1 MSDSR
6 NPATVVPPDW
16 QHWQVTATETWL
28 PPEYGVEATFSWWS
42 EALVAGLVAVY
53 SLLLGGVVGLVW
65 PHFAPHIRLVDA
77 VFGSEA
83 ATKALLGDDL
93 WLALVAGIAGVVAVI
108 ALWALSRG
116 TADGPGSVVGL
127 AVGGLLGSLV
137 AAQVGHLAQHPN
149 VLSVL
154 HTWFPTIT
162 RHSAAAVLSDFDFRV
177 RAKAVL
183 MAWPFTAVVAQAAVV
198 GLRLRWPSRLGPP
211 AERPE
216 RSDRPA

>member
-1 MSDSR
+1 MSDYR
-6 NPATVVPPDW
+6 NPATVEPPDW
-16 QHWQVTATETWL
+16 QHWHVTATETWL
-28 PPEYGVEATFSWWS
+28 RPEYDVDATFSWWS
-42 EALVAGLVAVY
+42 EALVGGLVTVY
-53 SLLLGGVVGLVW
+53 SVLLGGAVGLVW

-93 WLALVAGIAGVVAVI
+93 WLALIAGIAGVVAVL

-116 TADGPGSVVGL
+116 TADGPGSIIGL

-137 AAQVGHLAQHPN
+137 AAHVGHQVQHPH

-162 RHSAAAVLSDFDFRV
+162 PQSKAAVLSDFDFRV

-183 MAWPFTAVVAQAAVV
+183 VAWPFVAVVAQSVVVGIRISWPGRRAAVT
-198 GLRLRWPSRLGPP
+198 LP
-211 AERPE
+211 
-216 RSDRPA
+216 